1 VGVSTPEPD
10 VTRILRCECGVTV
23 RGETDD
29 ELVDRAEAHIRQNHP
44 DVAEAVTRE
53 QLLSMSEEE

>member
-1 VGVSTPEPD
+1 MA
-10 VTRILRCECGVTV
+10 RILRCECGVTV

-29 ELVDRAEAHIRQNHP
+29 DVVDRAEEHIRKSHP